1 MPEPRAEGPVASQS
15 VEEVLGDA
23 TVSFPLKTVLR
34 GWMERDPVDAA
45 NDARLL
51 CEVLE
56 ARADAAFRRPA

>member
-1 MPEPRAEGPVASQS
+1 MPEPRAKGPVAGQS
-15 VEEVLGDA
+15 VQEVLDDPTA
-23 TVSFPLKTVLR
+23 SFPLKTVLR
-34 GWMERDPVDAA
+34 GWMERDRIDAA